1 MRNQY
6 AHGLIARAVR
16 VSILGLLFGSLCAC
30 QQLFKA
36 PQVDV
41 RSVDVTAVSFSGI
54 GADVVFAVHNPN
66 ALGLDLARLAYEL
79 TVDGHSFVQGSGDHK
94 LHVPAGGTGEL
105 RLPVAF
111 KFADL
116 AQSLSALFQ
125 KRELPFAIQSK
136 LGFGTPL
143 GVLDVPLS
151 YSGKFPVPQL
161 PDVSLSGAQLGD
173 VDLTGATLATT
184 IHVKNKNA
192 FPLPI
197 GQLLAGL
204 NVNGVS
210 LANVSTPP
218 QKLGANAS
226 VPMTVNTRIDYL
238 KAGLGVVKA
247 VKSRSAK
254 IALDGGLEL
263 LGYKLPVKLQTTL
276 R

>member
-1 MRNQY
+1 MRNLY
-6 AHGLIARAVR
+6 AHGLIAQAVR
-16 VSILGLLFGSLCAC
+16 VFILGLLLGSLSAC
-30 QQLFKA
+30 QQLFQT

-41 RSVDVTAVSFSGI
+41 RKVEVTDVSFSGI
-54 GADVVFAVHNPN
+54 GADIVFGVQNPN
-66 ALGLDLARLAYEL
+66 AIGLDLARLAYEL
-79 TVDGHSFVQGSGDHK
+79 TVDGHPFVQGSGDHK
-94 LHVPAGGTGEL
+94 LHVPARGTGEL

-111 KFADL
+111 KFTEL
-116 AQSLSALFQ
+116 AQSLDALFR

-161 PDVSLSGAQLGD
+161 PDVSLGGAQVGA
-173 VDLTGATLATT
+173 VDLTGATISTT

-192 FPLPI
+192 FTLPI

-204 NVNGVS
+204 TINGMS
-210 LANVSTPP
+210 LADVSTPA
-218 QKLGANAS
+218 QKLSANAN

-238 KAGLGVVKA
+238 KAGLGIVNAVKA
-247 VKSRSAK
+247 RSAK
-254 IALDGGLEL
+254 VALDGGLDL